1 MPGTSDAVV
10 SACVEDRTLPQLV
23 TSATKANILVEG
35 PQWTQQITGKAF
47 WMSFHPDWEI
57 KQ

>member
-10 SACVEDRTLPQLV
+10 SACVADRTLPWLV

-47 WMSFHPDWEI
+47 
-57 KQ
+57 